1 MKNILTIAFFL
12 LASHVFAQSQTETE
26 ILKLS
31 NQIFKWEV
39 ENKIDSLENLFDDKF
54 IVVSSNGEFKTKKQ
68 YINTLKSGDFIHN
81 RIDVEENTAT
91 VINNTATVVGKGSF
105 TVTIS
110 GKVVV
115 LHLSYMEVFTRPNP
129 KKLWKIMAMHA
140 SVLPN

>member
-12 LASHVFAQSQTETE
+12 LASHVFAQSKTEAE

-68 YINTLKSGDFIHN
+68 YINTLSSGDFIHN

-110 GKVVV
+110 GKVIT

-129 KKLWKIMAMHA
+129 KKSWTIMAMHA